1 MPDASQPDLPPGERR
16 ARVLIVDDEPEAQ
29 ELIAEAL
36 RMDGFTI
43 QSVGDARSALLAV
56 REERYDVILL
66 DLGLPGID
74 GLELLRMIKRDL
86 ALQHVP
92 VIVLTGWEGADYQTR
107 SFDAGAHDY
116 INKPF
121 DVEALRARVRA
132 AHRMKRLY
140 DMVVVENLHL
150 ETSRASAEESARVKS
165 EFVAGIS
172 HELRTPMNGV
182 IAMTDLLSRTALD
195 PEQAEYVETIRSS
208 GEWLLTIINDVLNFS
223 RIQSGKLELN
233 QAPFIVRNTIE
244 AAIDLVAAKCAEKQ
258 IVLGYEINTSIG
270 DELVADEM
278 RVRQVLINFLSNAVK
293 FTSAGEVIVTVSL
306 DDRARRRGTGPAFA
320 QFSVRDTGVGIAPDR
335 LHRLFHSF
343 VQADPSVQAEFGGTG
358 LGLAIS
364 RGLVELM
371 GGRVWAESTP
381 GKGSTFHFTLPVE
394 LGASSAASGIF
405 CQELSG
411 KRLLVLHHSA
421 ALCGIIERAT
431 EAWGMQAVIASHL
444 DLVNSSGTFHLVA
457 AEPSL
462 VSRVMLQQT
471 AATRDAAWLALLPF
485 AAGAA
490 EAIGADATFA
500 LPFKPGLFQEAAIM
514 AMTRTSQI
522 VPAQGGVPSDGTP
535 TSVQSPS
542 LRILVTDDNVINQKV
557 AARLLQQLGHAPD
570 IADDGHQ
577 ALEALRTTHYDVVF
591 MDVQMPGMDGLET
604 TRRIRQAEASCGGHT
619 HIVALTANAMPGDRE
634 KCLAAGMDDYLAKP
648 VRADAIQAVLARA
661 VPSFNATPVTAPLPR
676 IESSPAMPPSLPSLP
691 TVAADPHEPLV
702 DMDRLNEFSG
712 GSTTS
717 LIEITDL
724 YLTQTTEQLDRL
736 NAALQINDAAAVARL
751 AHSSAGA
758 SGVCGILVMEP
769 AFRRLEQMGR
779 EGRLDGALALLES
792 LRVNFN
798 LVREFLLNTR
808 QNQSAA

>member
-1 MPDASQPDLPPGERR
+1 
-16 ARVLIVDDEPEAQ
+16 VDDELETQ
-29 ELIAEAL
+29 ELIAAAL
-36 RMDGFTI
+36 RLDGFAI
-43 QSVGDARSALLAV
+43 QPVGDARAALLAV

-74 GLELLRMIKRDL
+74 GLELLRMIKRDT

-92 VIVLTGWEGADYQTR
+92 VIVLTGWEGADYQSR
-107 SFDAGAHDY
+107 SFDSGAHDY

-121 DVEALRARVRA
+121 NVEALRARVRA

-140 DMVVVENLHL
+140 DKVVVENLHL
-150 ETSRASAEESARVKS
+150 ETARASAEESARVKS

-182 IAMTDLLSRTALD
+182 IAMTDLLGRTALD
-195 PEQAEYVETIRSS
+195 PTQAEYVETIRSS
-208 GEWLLTIINDVLNFS
+208 GEWLLAIINDVLNFS

-233 QAPFIVRNTIE
+233 KAPFMVRNTVE
-244 AAIDLVAAKCAEKQ
+244 AALDLVAAKCAEKQ
-258 IVLGYEINTSIG
+258 IVLGYEITSGIG
-270 DELVADEM
+270 DELVGDEM

-293 FTSAGEVIVTVSL
+293 FTASGEVIVTVSH
-306 DDRARRRGTGPAFA
+306 DDRAKRRGTGPAFA

-381 GKGSTFHFTLPVE
+381 GKGSLFHFNLPVE
-394 LGASSAASGIF
+394 PGHSSAESSIF
-405 CQELSG
+405 CHELSG

-421 ALCGIIERAT
+421 ALCGIIERAAET
-431 EAWGMQAVIASHL
+431 WGMQAVIASHL
-444 DLVNSSGTFHLVA
+444 DVVNASGTFHLVV
-457 AEPSL
+457 AEPAL
-462 VSRVMLQQT
+462 VSRVVLQQT

-490 EAIGADATFA
+490 EAVGADATFS
-500 LPFKPGLFQEAAIM
+500 LPFKPGLFQEAAIT
-514 AMTRTSQI
+514 ALTRTSQV
-522 VPAQGGVPSDGTP
+522 VPAYAGSTSGGTP
-535 TSVQSPS
+535 APVQCTP

-557 AARLLQQLGHAPD
+557 AARLLQQLGHNPD
-570 IADDGHQ
+570 IADDGYQ
-577 ALEALRTTHYDVVF
+577 ALEAIQTAHYDLVL

-604 TRRIRQAEASCGGHT
+604 TRRIRQAEASNGRHT
-619 HIVALTANAMPGDRE
+619 FIVALTANAMPGDRE

-648 VRADAIQAVLARA
+648 VRAEAMQSVLSRA
-661 VPSFNATPVTAPLPR
+661 VPSAHVVPATGSAPVSLPPR
-676 IESSPAMPPSLPSLP
+676 DPSPVMPSPLPSLP

-712 GSTTS
+712 GSPTS

-736 NAALQINDAAAVARL
+736 DAALRNNDAAAVMRL

-758 SGVCGILVMEP
+758 SGVCGILAMEP

-779 EGRLDGALALLES
+779 EGRLDGAFALLES
-792 LRVNFN
+792 LRVNFG

-808 QNQSAA
+808 QNLSAA